1 MNNPKYAFQIGKE
14 IKFIDQNE
22 IMYCTA
28 DSNYTGIATVGG
40 KTMFTTKSLKN
51 LEKIFDSQLFVR
63 VHNSWIVNIDY
74 VESFSNEKSN
84 TIVMA
89 DGKLIQVSR
98 RKKQDFMTK
107 FHKL

>member
-1 MNNPKYAFQIGKE
+1 MMNNPKYAFQVGKE

-40 KTMFTTKSLKN
+40 KKVLTTKSLKN
-51 LEKIFDSQLFVR
+51 LEKIFNSELW
-63 VHNSWIVNIDY
+63 VHNSWIVNVDY

-84 TIVMA
+84 TIIMA
-89 DGKLIQVSR
+89 DGKVIQVSR
-98 RKKQDFMTK
+98 RKKQEFMAK